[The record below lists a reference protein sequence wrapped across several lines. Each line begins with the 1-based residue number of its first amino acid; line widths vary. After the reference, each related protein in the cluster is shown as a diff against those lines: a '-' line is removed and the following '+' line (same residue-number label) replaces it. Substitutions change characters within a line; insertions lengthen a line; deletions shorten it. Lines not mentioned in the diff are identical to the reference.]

1 MVFCEVVYAINVM
14 YKFVIHWPTCV
25 EMQMVMDQFKRW
37 CGLPCVQGVTDKTHI
52 VITKPSGVFAK

>member
-25 EMQMVMDQFKRW
+25 KMQMVMDQFK
-37 CGLPCVQGVTDKTHI
+37 GGVVYH
-52 VITKPSGVFAK
+52 VFKEQ